1 MHYRSNLNRRTK
13 IIATLGPA
21 STDPEILKQMF
32 LEGVDLIRINASH
45 SANPA
50 EIREKIELI
59 RKTAKDTRRIIGIML
74 DLQGPKIRIGKVQD
88 NGVVVEKGH
97 RLKVTSTPVLGTKD
111 LLSVSYPNLADDV
124 NPGEFL
130 FVDDGKIHLKVVGIE
145 GEVVECEVIQGGIIS
160 NHKGVNLPHTTA
172 KISPLT
178 EKDIFDAIAG
188 VEGGVDYIALSFV
201 SQATDVFMLK
211 KLLAEYQGDGI
222 KIIAKIERQKAM
234 ENLAE
239 IVEAA
244 DAVMVARGDLGVEI
258 ELPNVPK
265 AQKMIIT
272 EANFQLKP
280 VIVATQMLESMIH
293 GLSATRAEVSDVAN
307 AIYDHCDA
315 VMLSGETATGI
326 DPVNVI
332 KTMAEICSATD
343 RHMVSLKKENHSSK
357 NRFLKS
363 SPAVSICA
371 AADQIAK
378 ENNATT
384 IMAFTSSGATPLI
397 ASKLNPITAIISPTD
412 TLKVCQRMTLFRG
425 VIPMMMPRAF
435 KEIHRWTDMIH
446 LAIQESKHQGLV
458 HADDLV
464 VVTAGIPI
472 GQSNGINSIRV
483 ITA

>member
-1 MHYRSNLNRRTK
+1 MHYRPNLNRRTK

-21 STDPEILKQMF
+21 STHVDILKQMF
-32 LEGVDLIRINASH
+32 IEGVDLIRINASH
-45 SANPA
+45 ANQPS

-59 RKTAKDTRRIIGIML
+59 RQVAKDARRVVGIML
-74 DLQGPKIRIGKVQD
+74 DLQGPKIRVGKIEN
-88 NGVVVEKGH
+88 NGVTVEKGDH
-97 RLKVTSTPVLGTKD
+97 IRVTSQSVLGTKS
-111 LLSVSYPNLADDV
+111 LVSVSYPNLSGDV

-145 GEVVECEVIQGGIIS
+145 GDVVECEVVQGGVIS
-160 NHKGVNLPHTTA
+160 NNKGVNLPHTTA

-178 EKDIFDAIAG
+178 EKDMVDAIAG

-201 SQATDVFMLK
+201 SQASDVYMLK
-211 KLLAEYQGDGI
+211 RLLAEAQGDHI
-222 KIIAKIERQKAM
+222 RIIAKIERQKAM

-258 ELPNVPK
+258 TLPNVPK
-265 AQKMIIT
+265 AQKMIIS
-272 EANFQLKP
+272 EANYQLKP
-280 VIVATQMLESMIH
+280 VIVATQMLESMIT

-315 VMLSGETATGI
+315 VMLSAETATGV

-332 KTMAEICSATD
+332 RTMSEICTATD
-343 RHMVSLKKENHSSK
+343 RHMVALKKTSPPES

-363 SPAVSICA
+363 STAVSICS
-371 AADQIAK
+371 AADQIAQ
-378 ENNATT
+378 ENSATT

-397 ASKLNPITAIISPTD
+397 ASKLNPITSIISPTD
-412 TLKVCQRMTLFRG
+412 TLTVCQRMTLFRG
-425 VIPMMMPRAF
+425 VIPMMMPKPF
-435 KEIHRWTDMIH
+435 KDIHRWTDMIH
-446 LAIQESKHQGLV
+446 LAVQESKHQQLV
-458 HADDLV
+458 HTDDLV